1 MSIVL
6 NLLCCSELKRR
17 IEKREKEAR
26 KAQKAAA
33 APKPAATSAPA
44 KDQAAAEEELTPN
57 VRLYAFKY
65 MYNALTRLL

>member
-44 KDQAAAEEELTPN
+44 KDQAAAEDELTPN
-57 VRLYAFKY
+57 VRLYTFNFMFRY
-65 MYNALTRLL
+65 LIHLP